1 MSVFEVIR
9 VLLFL
14 AFSRIRTEYGEILGI
29 SLYSVRMLENTGKLR
44 TRINPNTDTFY
55 AVTVSVYY
63 SFSLVDVN

>member
-9 VLLFL
+9 VLLVL